1 MDGFPNAVSGIPVI
15 SFETIGSTN
24 AEALARAGAGEQG
37 PVWFVAE
44 RQSAGR
50 GRRGRPWVSEPG
62 NLHVSLL
69 ISDPAPPAASA
80 GICFVAALALHD
92 AVIEAAHGLAP
103 ARLKLKWPNDLLLD
117 GDKVAGILVEGTSR
131 PPGGLAL
138 AIGFG
143 VNCKHSPALTD
154 YSSSDFARAGFSV
167 SPIYLLTMLGNSMR
181 HRLDEWDR
189 GAGFAAIRA
198 AWLARASGLGGAIE
212 VRLADRSLSGT
223 FEAIDAAGGLVL
235 QRADGNRE
243 TITAGDIFP
252 ITG

>member
-1 MDGFPNAVSGIPVI
+1 MEGFPQVISGIPVI

-24 AEALARAGAGEQG
+24 AEALARAHAGEKG
-37 PVWFVAE
+37 PLWLVAE

-62 NLHVSLL
+62 NLHASLL
-69 ISDPAPPAASA
+69 LCDPAPPAASA

-92 AVIEAAHGLAP
+92 AAIEAAHGLAP
-103 ARLKLKWPNDLLLD
+103 ARLQLKWPNDLLLD
-117 GDKVAGILVEGTSR
+117 GDKVAGILVEGTS
-131 PPGGLAL
+131 PMPGRLAL

-154 YSSSDFARAGFSV
+154 YPSSDFARAGFAV
-167 SPIYLLTMLGNSMR
+167 SPIHLLTRLDSSMR
-181 HRLDEWDR
+181 HRLAEWDR

-198 AWLARASGLGGAIE
+198 AWLARACGLGSAIE
-212 VRLADRSLSGT
+212 VKLADRTLAGI
-223 FEAIDAAGGLVL
+223 FEAIDGAGGLVL
-235 QRADGNRE
+235 RRADGKRE

>member
-1 MDGFPNAVSGIPVI
+1 MEGFPQAVGGIPVV

-24 AEALARAGAGEQG
+24 TEALARAHAGEKG
-37 PVWFVAE
+37 PLWLVAG

-50 GRRGRPWVSEPG
+50 GRRGRPWVSAPG
-62 NLHVSLL
+62 NLHASLL
-69 ISDPAPPAASA
+69 LVDPALPAAAA

-92 AVIEAAHGLAP
+92 AVIDAAHGLAP
-103 ARLKLKWPNDLLLD
+103 TRLKLKWPNDLLLD
-117 GDKVAGILVEGTSR
+117 GDKVAGILVEGTS
-131 PPGGLAL
+131 PAPGRLAV

-143 VNCKHSPALTD
+143 VNCVSSPALTD
-154 YSSSDFARAGFSV
+154 YPSSDLAGAGFPLSA
-167 SPIYLLTMLGNSMR
+167 PALLTALARTMPI
-181 HRLDEWDR
+181 RLAEWNR

-198 AWLARASGLGGAIE
+198 AWLARAAGIGGAIE
-212 VRLADRSLSGT
+212 VRLADRTLAGT

-235 QRADGNRE
+235 QRADGKRE